1 MTTSVPTSN
10 LVETNS
16 TSSTAPST
24 SKLVIMDECG
34 FFRIHG
40 CKYCL
45 DMTSASFRSFPSMR
59 FPRYNDMSAYD
70 GACKVADT
78 CGALSNKSLV
88 SGYKTPS
95 FPAIKKI
102 PPTSFQLLLLYIL
115 FNVKEPLVQPATRM
129 PDHESRLRSDGL
141 ALAPLAGRC
150 SGGRGPMGPPELIG
164 SCGGGSPFREPGG
177 LP

>member
-1 MTTSVPTSN
+1 MDSTSHLLSPRFRPPDPGENWGRDMTTSVPTSN

-95 FPAIKKI
+95 FPAIKKSLQ
-102 PPTSFQLLLLYIL
+102 PPFNSCCYIYCSMSKSL
-115 FNVKEPLVQPATRM
+115 SYNQP
-129 PDHESRLRSDGL
+129 HECLITK
-141 ALAPLAGRC
+141 AGC
-150 SGGRGPMGPPELIG
+150 VVMG
-164 SCGGGSPFREPGG
+164 
-177 LP
+177 